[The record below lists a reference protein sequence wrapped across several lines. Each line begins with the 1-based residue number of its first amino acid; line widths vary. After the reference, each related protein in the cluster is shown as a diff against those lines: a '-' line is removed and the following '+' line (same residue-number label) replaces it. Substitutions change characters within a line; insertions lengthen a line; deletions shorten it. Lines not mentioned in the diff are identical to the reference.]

1 MAGTMPVMSETT
13 EPTPAEHPESSVD
26 TPTPTDAPPTANRDY
41 AERLTRLQGK
51 RWKKLLR
58 VQAPWH
64 ANIAFLRLGR
74 CLDVG
79 CGNGRNLGNLPEGS
93 VGVDHNAFSIRAA
106 REQGCE
112 AYTVDE
118 FFADPALSAPGS
130 FDSMLAAHLIEH
142 LQPAQAREVIASYL
156 PMVRP
161 GGRVV
166 FITPQERGYAS
177 DETHVA
183 FTDFAALRDLS
194 EDLGLQVLSA
204 HSFPFPRRAGS
215 LFIYNE
221 FHVIAQV
228 GH

>member
-1 MAGTMPVMSETT
+1 MPVMSETT

-26 TPTPTDAPPTANRDY
+26 GPPSADAPPTANQDY

-51 RWKKLLR
+51 RWKKLLH

-64 ANIAFLRLGR
+64 ADIAFMRLGR

-79 CGNGRNLGNLPEGS
+79 CGNGRNLGYLPKGS
-93 VGVDHNAFSIRAA
+93 VGVDHNTFSIRAA
-106 REQGCE
+106 REAGLE
-112 AYTVDE
+112 AYTVEE
-118 FFADPALSAPGS
+118 FFADPALAAPAS

-142 LQPAQAREVIASYL
+142 LEPGEAREIIASYL

-183 FTDFAALRDLS
+183 FTDFAALRELS
-194 EDLGLQVLSA
+194 DDLGLQVLSS
-204 HSFPFPRRAGS
+204 HSFPFPRRAGT

-221 FHVIAQV
+221 FHLTARV
-228 GH
+228 GP

>member
-1 MAGTMPVMSETT
+1 MSETT
-13 EPTPAEHPESSVD
+13 EPRSADEPDSSIDAQSSV
-26 TPTPTDAPPTANRDY
+26 DAPPTANQDY

-51 RWKKLLR
+51 RWKKLLH

-64 ANIAFLRLGR
+64 ANIAIMRLGR

-79 CGNGRNLGNLPEGS
+79 CGNGRNLGYLPKGS
-93 VGVDHNAFSIRAA
+93 VGVDHNAFSIHTA
-106 REQGCE
+106 RQAGHE

-118 FFADPALSAPGS
+118 FFADPALAAPGA
-130 FDSMLAAHLIEH
+130 FDSILAAHLVEH
-142 LQPAQAREVIASYL
+142 LQPAQAREIVASYL

-177 DETHVA
+177 DATHVA
-183 FTDFAALRDLS
+183 FTDFAALRELS
-194 EDLGLQVLSA
+194 DDLGLRVLSS
-204 HSFPFPRRAGS
+204 HSFPFPRRAGK

-221 FHVIAQV
+221 FHVIAEV
-228 GH
+228 AH